1 MNSKNKI
8 NELRNKIDEYDDKI
22 LKLVT
27 KRLEISDKI
36 GSIKK
41 KSNLEILDKNRENEI
56 ISRLAKKFKMLK
68 KEHIKSIF
76 NQIFNVSRL
85 IQKEKNNV
93 GIND

>member
-22 LKLVT
+22 LTLVT

-56 ISRLAKKFKMLK
+56 INRLAKKFKMLK

>member
-22 LKLVT
+22 LTLVT

-56 ISRLAKKFKMLK
+56 ISRLVNKFSTID

-76 NQIFNVSRL
+76 IQIFNVSKL
-85 IQKEKNNV
+85 IQEKKK
-93 GIND
+93 

>member
-22 LKLVT
+22 LTLVT

-68 KEHIKSIF
+68 KMEFRRK
-76 NQIFNVSRL
+76 
-85 IQKEKNNV
+85 KNNV

>member
-22 LKLVT
+22 LTLVT

-41 KSNLEILDKNRENEI
+41 KSNLEILDKNTETEI
-56 ISRLAKKFKMLK
+56 ISRFAKKFKMLK

-85 IQKEKNNV
+85 IQKEKK
-93 GIND
+93 

>member
-22 LKLVT
+22 LTLVT

-41 KSNLEILDKNRENEI
+41 KSNLEILDNHRENEI

-76 NQIFNVSRL
+76 NQIFNFRVSYFL
-85 IQKEKNNV
+85 NN
-93 GIND
+93 I

>member
-22 LKLVT
+22 LTLVT

-56 ISRLAKKFKMLK
+56 ICRLAKKFKMLK

-76 NQIFNVSRL
+76 NQIFNISRL

>member
-22 LKLVT
+22 LTLVT

-41 KSNLEILDKNRENEI
+41 KSNLEI
-56 ISRLAKKFKMLK
+56 
-68 KEHIKSIF
+68 
-76 NQIFNVSRL
+76 
-85 IQKEKNNV
+85 
-93 GIND
+93 

>member
-22 LKLVT
+22 LTLVT

-68 KEHIKSIF
+68 KDHIKSIF

-85 IQKEKNNV
+85 IQKGKK
-93 GIND
+93 

>member
-22 LKLVT
+22 LTLVT

-56 ISRLAKKFKMLK
+56 ISR
-68 KEHIKSIF
+68 
-76 NQIFNVSRL
+76 
-85 IQKEKNNV
+85 
-93 GIND
+93 

>member
-22 LKLVT
+22 LTLVT

-56 ISRLAKKFKMLK
+56 ISRLAKKFKMLN